1 MSFTIQR
8 TEQFLKILKDSIEQK
23 KITINNIKYHEGREK
38 KDKWNDF
45 PVKGYWGKHDAW
57 YWFSAEFTVP
67 EEYDNKCVKM
77 HLKTGYNNCWNK
89 LDPQFLVYVNGKVIQ
104 GLDSNHQTFSI
115 TNHAHA
121 GEKYYIEFE
130 AHSNREYDVSFQES
144 PLQFVLYSFCPND
157 DAEHLYYDLSV
168 AKQVAEMYPPENV
181 LRIRIENYLTNT
193 LNLLDCRVPSSLEY
207 FASIKKAIEYIDGE
221 FYEKYCGHDD
231 AIADCIG
238 HTHIDVAWMWRINQT
253 RAKAVR
259 SFATELQLMNEYPE
273 HKFSSS
279 QPQLYQFVKE
289 DCPEIY
295 EQIKNRVIEGRWEPE
310 GAMWLECDCNLSS
323 GESLIRQIL
332 HGKRFMMQEFG
343 IDSKVLWLPDV
354 FGYSAALPQI
364 LKKSNVDTF
373 VTSKI
378 YWSETNRFPYDTFIW
393 KGIDGTE
400 IFSQFITCSNSSV
413 GLGDKDNFDSSY
425 SSKMTPLS
433 LAKGW
438 DVYQQKSIN
447 NEILVSFGYGDGGGG
462 VTREMLENN
471 RRMQYGI
478 PGTPK
483 SRITTITDAIARIK
497 KNVDGKH
504 IPKWFGEL
512 YLELHRGTYT
522 SMAQNKRYN
531 RLSEFLLQQTETVLL
546 MNQQLTGA
554 SYNKNEMYD
563 SWTTVLLNQFH
574 DIIPGSSIKEVYE
587 DSEKEYKELIFKNT
601 HHFDKAVDELAD
613 NCSESGIFIYNPI
626 GITRSGIVE
635 FEGKQYYVEDVPAYG
650 WKVISEADVDT
661 AKALEATSSHL
672 ENDFFSIDINEKGNI
687 TRIYDKVNARDVLT
701 NGLCGNVLQAFDDH
715 PRTYDNWEISD
726 YYKEKMWEID
736 DVISVESMKESSLS
750 ASIKIRKRFLNS
762 EIVQIITIY
771 RDMARIDFDTD
782 IDWKEHHILL
792 KTAFPVDVISDKATY
807 EIQYGA
813 VERPTHENTSWDA
826 AKFEVCAHK
835 WADYAEPN
843 YGVALM
849 NDCKYG
855 YDIHDGV
862 MRLTLIKCGTYPNP
876 EADVGNHKFRYSL
889 MPHSGSWREAK
900 VVNEAYSFNC
910 PLVARKTLGNGTL
923 TGNYSYMQAN
933 KSNIIISTIKE
944 ACDSKDV
951 IVRVY
956 ESCGERTETTI
967 ITGFKI
973 DMVSECNLI
982 ETEIVSDLES
992 TDNSF
997 NFLMKPFEIKT
1008 FKIKCTG

>member
-1 MSFTIQR
+1 M
-8 TEQFLKILKDSIEQK
+8 
-23 KITINNIKYHEGREK
+23 
-38 KDKWNDF
+38 
-45 PVKGYWGKHDAW
+45 
-57 YWFSAEFTVP
+57 
-67 EEYDNKCVKM
+67 
-77 HLKTGYNNCWNK
+77 
-89 LDPQFLVYVNGKVIQ
+89 
-104 GLDSNHQTFSI
+104 
-115 TNHAHA
+115 
-121 GEKYYIEFE
+121 
-130 AHSNREYDVSFQES
+130 
-144 PLQFVLYSFCPND
+144 
-157 DAEHLYYDLSV
+157 
-168 AKQVAEMYPPENV
+168 
-181 LRIRIENYLTNT
+181 
-193 LNLLDCRVPSSLEY
+193 
-207 FASIKKAIEYIDGE
+207 
-221 FYEKYCGHDD
+221 
-231 AIADCIG
+231 
-238 HTHIDVAWMWRINQT
+238 
-253 RAKAVR
+253 
-259 SFATELQLMNEYPE
+259 
-273 HKFSSS
+273 
-279 QPQLYQFVKE
+279 
-289 DCPEIY
+289 
-295 EQIKNRVIEGRWEPE
+295 
-310 GAMWLECDCNLSS
+310 
-323 GESLIRQIL
+323 
-332 HGKRFMMQEFG
+332 
-343 IDSKVLWLPDV
+343 
-354 FGYSAALPQI
+354 
-364 LKKSNVDTF
+364 
-373 VTSKI
+373 
-378 YWSETNRFPYDTFIW
+378 
-393 KGIDGTE
+393 
-400 IFSQFITCSNSSV
+400 
-413 GLGDKDNFDSSY
+413 
-425 SSKMTPLS
+425 
-433 LAKGW
+433 
-438 DVYQQKSIN
+438 
-447 NEILVSFGYGDGGGG
+447 
-462 VTREMLENN
+462 
-471 RRMQYGI
+471 
-478 PGTPK
+478 
-483 SRITTITDAIARIK
+483 
-497 KNVDGKH
+497 
-504 IPKWFGEL
+504 
-512 YLELHRGTYT
+512 
-522 SMAQNKRYN
+522 
-531 RLSEFLLQQTETVLL
+531 
-546 MNQQLTGA
+546 
-554 SYNKNEMYD
+554 
-563 SWTTVLLNQFH
+563 
-574 DIIPGSSIKEVYE
+574 
-587 DSEKEYKELIFKNT
+587 
-601 HHFDKAVDELAD
+601 
-613 NCSESGIFIYNPI
+613 
-626 GITRSGIVE
+626 
-635 FEGKQYYVEDVPAYG
+635 
-650 WKVISEADVDT
+650 
-661 AKALEATSSHL
+661 
-672 ENDFFSIDINEKGNI
+672 
-687 TRIYDKVNARDVLT
+687 
-701 NGLCGNVLQAFDDH
+701 QAFDDH